1 MSTINI
7 VLEMAS
13 SEKAASKEFKI
24 LKLLSKFVDMS
35 RKIPT
40 KSKLFETLSPNCTIS
55 LNLSG
60 EFSLITGIKLP
71 KRFRFSLK
79 IKFI

>member
-55 LNLSG
+55 
-60 EFSLITGIKLP
+60 
-71 KRFRFSLK
+71 
-79 IKFI
+79 